1 MTTETKTSI
10 MPGSIRVVLADDSA
24 FMRNALRRMLEADP
38 AFKIVGTGKNGQEA
52 FDLCRQF
59 QPDVLTLD
67 VEMPVMDGL
76 TALKKI
82 MAEVPAPP
90 AVLMCSSL
98 TSAGSHEALAA
109 LRSGAADVIA
119 KEGSMFSLNID
130 AMRDD
135 LLAKIK
141 AIAMTR
147 RLRGS
152 APRPVRALPN
162 PAAFKVDPRELD
174 LVVIGA
180 STGGP
185 PVLETLVTALTPELH
200 IPVVIAQHMPVLFTK
215 SLAERLNTAANVPVQ
230 HAEHGMKMNA
240 GTVYI
245 APGGL
250 HTRVRGG
257 PGRFTLEIGPEPTTA
272 LYRPSVNELFSSA
285 AKVSGKRTL
294 GFVCTGMGDD
304 GMLGSRDLQA
314 AGARVIAQDMPS
326 CVVYG
331 MPKSVAQGGYAAA
344 SMSPEEMA
352 KVIGQA
358 SGKQSRSAA

>member
-1 MTTETKTSI
+1 MTNAPTPNVP
-10 MPGSIRVVLADDSA
+10 PGSIRVIIADDSA
-24 FMRNALRRMLEADP
+24 FMRNALRRMLEIDP

-52 FDLCRQF
+52 IDLCRQLH
-59 QPDVLTLD
+59 PDVLTLD
-67 VEMPVMDGL
+67 VEMPVLDGL

-82 MAEVPAPP
+82 MADITSPP

-119 KEGSMFSLNID
+119 KEGSTFSLNVD

-141 AIAMTR
+141 AIALSR

-152 APRPVRALPN
+152 
-162 PAAFKVDPRELD
+162 PAAALARLANPTSFKLDPRELD
-174 LVVIGA
+174 LVVIGS

-185 PVLETLVTALTPELH
+185 PVLETLVTALPADLH
-200 IPVVIAQHMPVLFTK
+200 VPVVIAQHMPVMFTK
-215 SLAERLNTAANVPVQ
+215 SLAERLNGVASVRVF
-230 HAEHGMKMNA
+230 HGEHGKRVEP
-240 GTVYI
+240 GTVTI

-250 HTRVRGG
+250 HTRIRGT
-257 PGRFTLEIGPEPTTA
+257 PGRFSLEIGIEPTSA
-272 LYRPSVNELFSSA
+272 LYKPSVNELFSSA
-285 AKVSGKRTL
+285 AKASAARTL
-294 GFVCTGMGDD
+294 GFVCTGMGED
-304 GMLGSRDLQA
+304 GMLGSRDLKL

-331 MPKSVAQGGYAAA
+331 MPKAVAQGGFAAA
-344 SMSPEEMA
+344 SMNPEEMA
-352 KVIGQA
+352 KVMSQISA
-358 SGKQSRSAA
+358 KPARSAA